1 MGLGGIKLAE
11 YADPRAVSRGV
22 GLAASSKAVAARTVR
37 RDDDVTIIAAQVAS
51 ASGIA
56 DYFDTS
62 VMFGDFES
70 RIVDYECTCPA
81 IARFDGLCKHCV
93 ALVTT
98 YFTQPHS
105 FRDTGANRT
114 ATRSRRATSEALAR
128 CLAQGAPAPAGAGSR
143 GTGALA
149 LGVAPGSVH
158 LAVRLIFDGR
168 FWSMSLDA
176 EGLQGTYVVR
186 DVEAFAH
193 RVRRGEHFSYGKKL
207 AFAHRLEAF
216 DEPSRAVAR
225 KVAEL
230 FPDERLFGGSMFR
243 TAGSKRVVRL
253 RESELADMLA
263 AMGEGAAFTLERRGG
278 IEEEAQA
285 RWGRP
290 SDRARAQEKA
300 APEAGNG
307 VATSGSASATSA
319 PTQWIIAEDVPA
331 LALRF
336 VSAEDGYSLALS
348 EPVLVVRGL
357 EEAFVLFDGT
367 AARVTGADARA
378 FAFLREAGLTEE
390 GADAGVSA
398 GAGAGG
404 SVFVAE
410 RDAEAF
416 CNRALPVLGETIDVE
431 LPEVWEALRP
441 VAGTLAFYFDVTGK
455 KEAALIRLVVK
466 AFYGEREVVLE
477 SPADSVEEPELRPAS
492 SQAFRDQALEDA
504 AVAMAAQFFD
514 GSMTLPLRQT
524 ELAGELLYGG
534 LAQFRAIGDVFTT
547 PAFDRLIVERPPRV
561 SLGLSLRANL
571 IQMDVRESDLSADE
585 LRAML
590 SAYRRRKRFHRL
602 SDGRIAALADGDVA
616 ALDDMMRDLGVS
628 ADELLAGGAELPTYQ
643 AFYLDREYGDAVRD
657 RAFEDYLRCL
667 DGPGEPVAVPASLT
681 GTLRPYQMEGFQWL
695 ARLASLGFGGILADE
710 MGLGKTL
717 QMIALVKSLRDT
729 DKLDGPVLVACPA
742 SLVFNWADEFA
753 RFAPDVPV
761 CALEGSRPHREA
773 LLARASGVVAEKGR
787 VCGSGRALGRG
798 DAADGDASEAAA
810 SAVIVASYDR
820 VRIDAASLAR
830 IEWSLVVLD
839 EAQYIKNHATK
850 TTRAVKRLRSRLRFA
865 LTGTPVENRL
875 SELWSIFDFLMP
887 GFLGSYERFRERYEL
902 GIIGED
908 EEAAAR
914 LRALIEPFVLR
925 RRKADVLTDLP
936 AKFESIRY
944 VPLGRE
950 QRRLYDGAEQ
960 RLREDLNAQKRQNAS
975 RANRRGRIPDA
986 EKSAV
991 EVLAELTRLR
1001 QIALDPS
1008 LVFEN
1013 YKGGAEKLGAIM
1025 ELVDEAMEAGRKVL
1039 VFSQFTSYLDVLSA
1053 EFDRRGIGH
1062 FAITGATPKRERVR
1076 LVNEFNG
1083 DETPVF
1089 LVSLKAGGTGLNLT
1103 GASVVV
1109 HADPWWN
1116 AAATDQATDRAHRIG
1131 QSREVDVYKVV
1142 AKGTIEERIVALQEA
1157 KRDLADSVIA
1167 ATNGEALAG
1176 LTRERLAELLGEAD

>member
-1 MGLGGIKLAE
+1 MGLGGIKLAD

-22 GLAASSKAVAARTVR
+22 GLAASAKAVADRTVR
-37 RDDDVTIIAAQVAS
+37 RDDDTTIISAQVAS

-56 DYFDTS
+56 DYFETS

-98 YFTQPHS
+98 YFTQPRS
-105 FRDTGANRT
+105 FRDVGANR
-114 ATRSRRATSEALAR
+114 AASRSQRTTSEALAR
-128 CLAQGAPAPAGAGSR
+128 CLAQGATAPAGAASR
-143 GTGALA
+143 GAGLPV

-158 LAVRLIFDGR
+158 LTPHLAFDGR
-168 FWSMSLDA
+168 LWSLRLDA
-176 EGLQGTYVVR
+176 EGPQGTYVVR
-186 DVEAFAH
+186 DLEALAH
-193 RVRRGEHFSYGKKL
+193 RVQRGEYFSYGKKL

-216 DEPSRAVAR
+216 DGPSRAVAR
-225 KVAEL
+225 TLAEV
-230 FPDERLFGGSMFR
+230 FPDERLFGGSTFR
-243 TAGSKRVVRL
+243 AAAGKREVRL
-253 RESELADMLA
+253 REAELADMLD
-263 AMGEGAAFTLERRGG
+263 AMGERASFILERSDGGAA
-278 IEEEAQA
+278 
-285 RWGRP
+285 
-290 SDRARAQEKA
+290 
-300 APEAGNG
+300 AP
-307 VATSGSASATSA
+307 A
-319 PTQWIIAEDVPA
+319 PTPWTIAEDIPA
-331 LALRF
+331 ASLEFLPSEGGYDLR
-336 VSAEDGYSLALS
+336 LS
-348 EPVLVVRGL
+348 KEVLVVRGL
-357 EEAFVLFDGT
+357 GVAFVLADGI
-367 AARVTGADARA
+367 AARTTAADARA
-378 FAFLREAGLTEE
+378 FSFLQDAGL
-390 GADAGVSA
+390 AAGQRA
-398 GAGAGG
+398 
-404 SVFVAE
+404 FIAE
-410 RDAEAF
+410 HDAEAF
-416 CNRALPVLGETIDVE
+416 CRRALPVLEETLSVE

-455 KEAALIRLVVK
+455 KEAALIRLTVK

-477 SPADSVEEPELRPAS
+477 SPADSAEEPELRPAS
-492 SQAFRDQALEDA
+492 SQAFRDQDLEDA
-504 AVAMAAQFFD
+504 GVAVAAQFFD
-514 GSMTLPLRQT
+514 GSCTLPLRQT

-534 LAQFRAIGDVFTT
+534 LAQFRAVGEVFTT
-547 PAFDRLIVERPPRV
+547 PAFDRLIMERPPRV
-561 SLGLSLRANL
+561 SLGLSLRADL

-590 SAYRRRKRFHRL
+590 SAYRRRRRFHRL
-602 SDGRIAALADGDVA
+602 SDGRIAALGEGDVA
-616 ALDDMMRDLGVS
+616 ALGDMMRDLGVS
-628 ADELLAGGAELPTYQ
+628 ADALLDGGAELPTYQ

-667 DGPGEPVAVPASLT
+667 DGSPAPAEVPASLA
-681 GTLRPYQMEGFQWL
+681 GTLRPYQVEGFRWL

-717 QMIALVKSLRDT
+717 QMIALVKSLRDAER
-729 DKLDGPVLVACPA
+729 LAGPVLVVCPA

-753 RFAPDVPV
+753 RFAPDVSV
-761 CALEGSRPHREA
+761 IALEGSRAHREA
-773 LLARASGVVAEKGR
+773 LLARASGEPCVV
-787 VCGSGRALGRG
+787 
-798 DAADGDASEAAA
+798 
-810 SAVIVASYDR
+810 VASYDR
-820 VRIDAASLAR
+820 VRIDGAQLAR
-830 IEWSLVVLD
+830 IDWGMVVLD

-850 TTRAVKRLRSRLRFA
+850 TTRAVKRLHSRLRFA

-902 GIIGED
+902 GIVGED

-914 LRALIEPFVLR
+914 LRALIEPFLLR
-925 RRKADVLTDLP
+925 RRKTEVLTDLP
-936 AKFESIRY
+936 AKLESIRY
-944 VPLGRE
+944 VPLSRE

-975 RANRRGRIPDA
+975 RANRRGHIPDA

-1001 QIALDPS
+1001 QIALDPA

-1025 ELVDEAMEAGRKVL
+1025 ELVDEAADAGRKVL

-1053 EFDRRGIGH
+1053 ELDRRGIAH
-1062 FAITGATPKRERVR
+1062 FTITGATPKRERVR
-1076 LVNEFNG
+1076 LVNQFND

-1142 AKGTIEERIVALQEA
+1142 AKDTIEERIVALQQA

>member
-22 GLAASSKAVAARTVR
+22 GIAAHAASIADRRVRR
-37 RDDDVTIIAAQVAS
+37 RDDASVITGRVAS
-51 ASGIA
+51 ASGVA
-56 DYFDTS
+56 DYFNVD
-62 VMFGDFES
+62 VVFADFES
-70 RIVDYECTCPA
+70 RIVDYDCDCPA
-81 IARFDGLCKHCV
+81 AARFEGMCKHCV
-93 ALVTT
+93 ALTVA
-98 YFTQPHS
+98 YFAQPKS
-105 FRDTGANRT
+105 FEEIGDGRAAVSPGRT
-114 ATRSRRATSEALAR
+114 TSEALAQ
-128 CLAQGAPAPAGAGSR
+128 CLAARSDATPVR
-143 GTGALA
+143 VGALA
-149 LGVAPGSVH
+149 ADAAAGTVH
-158 LAVRLIFDGR
+158 LAVHLAYDRR
-168 FWSMSLDA
+168 FWSMDLTV
-176 EGLQGTYVVR
+176 EGPRGTYVVR
-186 DVEAFAH
+186 DLEAFAH
-193 RVRRGEHFSYGKKL
+193 RVQRGEHFSYGKKL

-216 DEPSRAVAR
+216 DGPSRAVAR

-243 TAGSKRVVRL
+243 AAGSKRAVRL
-253 RESELADMLA
+253 REAELADLLT
-263 AMGEGAAFTLERRGG
+263 AMGEGAEFTFGGWDAPPAAASRG
-278 IEEEAQA
+278 A
-285 RWGRP
+285 
-290 SDRARAQEKA
+290 A
-300 APEAGNG
+300 APGAREGDEKQGNG
-307 VATSGSASATSA
+307 DDLWVVAG
-319 PTQWIIAEDVPA
+319 DVPA
-331 LALRF
+331 LTLRF
-336 VSAEDGYSLALS
+336 VPADGGFELALS
-348 EPVLVVRGL
+348 ERVLVVRGL
-357 EEAFVLFDGT
+357 QKAFVLSDGL
-367 AARVTGADARA
+367 AARATGVDARA
-378 FAFLREAGLTEE
+378 FAWLREAGLTVDGAAGE
-390 GADAGVSA
+390 GA
-398 GAGAGG
+398 
-404 SVFVAE
+404 VFVAE

-416 CNRALPVLGETIDVE
+416 CRCALPVLEETLSVE
-431 LPEVWEALRP
+431 LPEAWEALRP

-455 KEAALIRLVVK
+455 KEAALIRLTVK

-477 SPADSVEEPELRPAS
+477 SPADSAEEPELRPAS
-492 SQAFRDQALEDA
+492 SQAFRDQDLEDA
-504 AVAMAAQFFD
+504 GVAAAAQFFD
-514 GSMTLPLRQT
+514 GSCTLPLRQT

-534 LAQFRAIGDVFTT
+534 LSQFRAVGEVFTT
-547 PAFDRLIVERPPRV
+547 PAFDRLIMERPPRV

-602 SDGRIAALADGDVA
+602 SDGRIAALGEGDVA
-616 ALDDMMRDLGVS
+616 ALGDMMRDLGVS
-628 ADELLAGGAELPTYQ
+628 ADALLDGGAELPTYQ

-667 DGPGEPVAVPASLT
+667 DGSPAAAEVPASLA
-681 GTLRPYQMEGFQWL
+681 GTLRPYQAEGFRWL
-695 ARLASLGFGGILADE
+695 SRLASLGFGGILADE

-717 QMIALVKSLRDT
+717 QMIALVKSLRDSGQ
-729 DKLDGPVLVACPA
+729 LGGSVLVVCPA

-753 RFAPDVPV
+753 RFAPDVPMV
-761 CALEGSRPHREA
+761 PLEGSRVQREM
-773 LLARASGVVAEKGR
+773 LVERAEGESR
-787 VCGSGRALGRG
+787 
-798 DAADGDASEAAA
+798 
-810 SAVIVASYDR
+810 VIVASYDR
-820 VRIDAASLAR
+820 VRIDGPQLAR
-830 IEWSLVVLD
+830 AEWGMVVLD

-850 TTRAVKRLRSRLRFA
+850 TTRAVKRLAAPLRFA

-908 EEAAAR
+908 GEAAAR

-925 RRKADVLTDLP
+925 RRKAEVLIDLP
-936 AKFESIRY
+936 AKFENIRY
-944 VPLGRE
+944 VPLSRE

-975 RANRRGRIPDA
+975 RANRRGHIPDA

-1001 QIALDPS
+1001 QIALDPA

-1039 VFSQFTSYLDVLSA
+1039 VFSQFTSYLDVLAA
-1053 EFDRRGIGH
+1053 ELDRRGIGH

-1076 LVNEFNG
+1076 LVNRFNG
-1083 DETPVF
+1083 DGTPVF

-1131 QSREVDVYKVV
+1131 QNREVDVCKVV
-1142 AKGTIEERIVALQEA
+1142 AKGTVEERIVALQEA

-1176 LTRERLAELLGEAD
+1176 LTRERLAELLGDGD

>member
-22 GLAASSKAVAARTVR
+22 GIAANAASIVDRRVR
-37 RDDDVTIIAAQVAS
+37 RSDDVSVVTGRVAS

-56 DYFDTS
+56 DYFNVD
-62 VMFGDFES
+62 VVFADFES
-70 RIVDYECTCPA
+70 RIIDYDCDCPA
-81 IARFDGLCKHCV
+81 AARFDGMCKHCV
-93 ALVTT
+93 ALTVA
-98 YFTQPHS
+98 YFAQPKS
-105 FRDTGANRT
+105 FEEIGDVRAAVSPGRT
-114 ATRSRRATSEALAR
+114 TSEALAQ
-128 CLAQGAPAPAGAGSR
+128 CLAARSDATPVR
-143 GTGALA
+143 VGALA
-149 LGVAPGSVH
+149 VDAAAGTVH
-158 LAVRLIFDGR
+158 LAVHLAYDGR
-168 FWSMSLDA
+168 FWSMDLTV
-176 EGLQGTYVVR
+176 EGPRGTYVVR
-186 DVEAFAH
+186 DLEAFAH
-193 RVRRGEHFSYGKKL
+193 RVQRGEHFSYGKKL

-216 DEPSRAVAR
+216 DGPSRAVAR

-243 TAGSKRVVRL
+243 TAGSKRAVRL
-253 RESELADMLA
+253 REAELSGMLG
-263 AMGEGAAFTLERRGG
+263 AMGEGASFMLERRDRD
-278 IEEEAQA
+278 AAAPAPA
-285 RWGRP
+285 RW
-290 SDRARAQEKA
+290 
-300 APEAGNG
+300 
-307 VATSGSASATSA
+307 V
-319 PTQWIIAEDVPA
+319 IAEDTPA
-331 LALRF
+331 LSLGFAPAEGGYDLR
-336 VSAEDGYSLALS
+336 LS

-357 EEAFVLFDGT
+357 EEAFVLSDGA
-367 AARVTGADARA
+367 AARATGADARA

-390 GADAGVSA
+390 GANAGVSA

-404 SVFVAE
+404 GVFVAE

-416 CNRALPVLGETIDVE
+416 CRRALPVLEETIDVE
-431 LPEVWEALRP
+431 LPETWEALRP

-477 SPADSVEEPELRPAS
+477 SPADSAEEPELRPAS
-492 SQAFRDQALEDA
+492 SQAFRDQDLEDA
-504 AVAMAAQFFD
+504 GVAVAAQFFD

-524 ELAGELLYGG
+524 ELAGDLLYGG
-534 LAQFRAIGDVFTT
+534 LVQFRALGEVFTT

-590 SAYRRRKRFHRL
+590 SAYRRRKRFHRM
-602 SDGRIAALADGDVA
+602 SDGRIAALGEGDVA
-616 ALDDMMRDLGVS
+616 ALGDMMRDLGVS
-628 ADELLAGGAELPTYQ
+628 ADELLDGGAELPTYQ

-667 DGPGEPVAVPASLT
+667 DGPGEPVAAPASLA
-681 GTLRPYQMEGFQWL
+681 GTLRPYQVEGFRWL

-717 QMIALVKSLRDT
+717 QMIALVKSLRDSGQ
-729 DKLDGPVLVACPA
+729 LGGPVLVACPA

-761 CALEGSRPHREA
+761 CALEGSRAHREV
-773 LLARASGVVAEKGR
+773 LLFRATQGIDEGR
-787 VCGSGRALGRG
+787 VLGCGD
-798 DAADGDASEAAA
+798 DAGEDARTAGERIAGASSADVPC
-810 SAVIVASYDR
+810 VIVASYDR
-820 VRIDAASLAR
+820 VRIDGAQLAR
-830 IEWSLVVLD
+830 VEWGLVVLD

-850 TTRAVKRLRSRLRFA
+850 TTRAVKRLRAPLRFA

-936 AKFESIRY
+936 AKLESIRY
-944 VPLGRE
+944 VPLGCE

-975 RANRRGRIPDA
+975 RANRRGHIPDA

-1001 QIALDPS
+1001 QIALDPA

-1039 VFSQFTSYLDVLSA
+1039 IFSQFTSYLDVLSA
-1053 EFDRRGIGH
+1053 ELDRRGIGH

-1076 LVNEFNG
+1076 LVNEFNAN
-1083 DETPVF
+1083 ETPVF

-1131 QSREVDVYKVV
+1131 QNREVDVYKVV

-1167 ATNGEALAG
+1167 ATAGEALAG

>member
-22 GLAASSKAVAARTVR
+22 GIAANAASIVDRRVR
-37 RDDDVTIIAAQVAS
+37 RSDDVSVVTGRVAS

-56 DYFDTS
+56 DYFNVD
-62 VMFGDFES
+62 VVFADFES
-70 RIVDYECTCPA
+70 RIIDYDCDCPA
-81 IARFDGLCKHCV
+81 AARFDGMCKHCV
-93 ALVTT
+93 ALTVA
-98 YFTQPHS
+98 YFAQPKS
-105 FRDTGANRT
+105 FEEIGDGRAAVSPGRT
-114 ATRSRRATSEALAR
+114 TSEALAQ
-128 CLAQGAPAPAGAGSR
+128 CLAARSDATPVR
-143 GTGALA
+143 VGALA
-149 LGVAPGSVH
+149 VDAAAGTVH
-158 LAVRLIFDGR
+158 LAVHLAYDGR
-168 FWSMSLDA
+168 FWSMDLTV
-176 EGLQGTYVVR
+176 EGPRGTYVVR
-186 DVEAFAH
+186 DMEAFAH
-193 RVRRGEHFSYGKKL
+193 RVQRGEFFSYGKKL

-216 DEPSRAVAR
+216 DGPSRAVAR
-225 KVAEL
+225 TLVEV

-243 TAGSKRVVRL
+243 TAGSKRAVRL
-253 RESELADMLA
+253 REAELSGMLG
-263 AMGEGAAFTLERRGG
+263 AMGEGASFMLERRDRD
-278 IEEEAQA
+278 AAAPAPA
-285 RWGRP
+285 RW
-290 SDRARAQEKA
+290 
-300 APEAGNG
+300 
-307 VATSGSASATSA
+307 V
-319 PTQWIIAEDVPA
+319 IAEDTPA
-331 LALRF
+331 LSLGFAPAEGGYDLR
-336 VSAEDGYSLALS
+336 LS

-357 EEAFVLFDGT
+357 EEAFVLSDGA
-367 AARVTGADARA
+367 AARATGADARA

-390 GADAGVSA
+390 GANAGVNA

-404 SVFVAE
+404 GVFVAE

-416 CNRALPVLGETIDVE
+416 CRRALPVLEETIDVE
-431 LPEVWEALRP
+431 LPETWEALRP

-455 KEAALIRLVVK
+455 KEAALIRLTVK

-477 SPADSVEEPELRPAS
+477 SPADSAEEPELRPAS
-492 SQAFRDQALEDA
+492 SQAFRDQDLEDA
-504 AVAMAAQFFD
+504 GVAVAAQFFD

-524 ELAGELLYGG
+524 ELAGDLLYGG
-534 LAQFRAIGDVFTT
+534 LVQFRAIGEVFTT

-590 SAYRRRKRFHRL
+590 SAYRRRKRFHRM
-602 SDGRIAALADGDVA
+602 SDGRIAALGEGDVA
-616 ALDDMMRDLGVS
+616 ALGDMMRDLGVS
-628 ADELLAGGAELPTYQ
+628 ADELLDGGAELPTYQ

-667 DGPGEPVAVPASLT
+667 DEPGELVAAPASLVD
-681 GTLRPYQMEGFQWL
+681 TLRPYQVEGFRWL

-717 QMIALVKSLRDT
+717 QMIALVKSLRDSGQ
-729 DKLDGPVLVACPA
+729 LGGPVLVACPA

-761 CALEGSRPHREA
+761 CALEGSRAHREA
-773 LLARASGVVAEKGR
+773 LLFRATQGIDEGR
-787 VCGSGRALGRG
+787 VLGCGD
-798 DAADGDASEAAA
+798 DAGEDARTAGERIAGASSADVPC
-810 SAVIVASYDR
+810 VIVASYDR
-820 VRIDAASLAR
+820 VRIDGAQLAR
-830 IEWSLVVLD
+830 VEWGLVVLD

-975 RANRRGRIPDA
+975 RANRRGHIPDA

-1001 QIALDPS
+1001 QIALDPA

-1039 VFSQFTSYLDVLSA
+1039 IFSQFTSYLDVLSA
-1053 EFDRRGIGH
+1053 ELDRRGIGH

-1131 QSREVDVYKVV
+1131 QNREVDVYKVV
-1142 AKGTIEERIVALQEA
+1142 AKGTIEERIVALQQA

-1167 ATNGEALAG
+1167 ATAGEALAG

>member
-22 GLAASSKAVAARTVR
+22 GIAANAASIVDRRVR
-37 RDDDVTIIAAQVAS
+37 RSDDVSVVTGRVAS

-56 DYFDTS
+56 DYFNVD
-62 VMFGDFES
+62 VVFADFES
-70 RIVDYECTCPA
+70 RIIDYDCDCPA
-81 IARFDGLCKHCV
+81 AARFDGMCKHCV
-93 ALVTT
+93 ALTVA
-98 YFTQPHS
+98 YFAQPKS
-105 FRDTGANRT
+105 FEEACDGRVAVSSARK
-114 ATRSRRATSEALAR
+114 TSEALAQ
-128 CLAQGAPAPAGAGSR
+128 CLAARPGATGVNAGSAIA
-143 GTGALA
+143 GTASGA
-149 LGVAPGSVH
+149 VH
-158 LAVRLIFDGR
+158 LAVHLAYDGR

-176 EGLQGTYVVR
+176 EGPQGAYVVR
-186 DVEAFAH
+186 DMEAFAH
-193 RVRRGEHFSYGKKL
+193 RVQRGEFFSYGKKL

-216 DEPSRAVAR
+216 DGPSRAVAR
-225 KVAEL
+225 TLVEV
-230 FPDERLFGGSMFR
+230 FPDERLFGGSTFR
-243 TAGSKRVVRL
+243 AVSGKREVRL
-253 RESELADMLA
+253 REAELAGMLG
-263 AMGEGAAFTLERRGG
+263 AMGEGAEFTFGGWEAPLAVANRGTVG
-278 IEEEAQA
+278 PGA
-285 RWGRP
+285 REG
-290 SDRARAQEKA
+290 DEKQ
-300 APEAGNG
+300 GNG
-307 VATSGSASATSA
+307 DGLWVVTR
-319 PTQWIIAEDVPA
+319 DVPA
-331 LALRF
+331 LTLRF
-336 VSAEDGYSLALS
+336 VPAEGGFELALS
-348 EPVLVVRGL
+348 ERVLVVRGL
-357 EEAFVLFDGT
+357 EEAFVLSDGV
-367 AARVTGADARA
+367 AARATGADARA
-378 FAFLREAGLTEE
+378 FAWLREAGLT
-390 GADAGVSA
+390 ADGSA
-398 GAGAGG
+398 GEAP
-404 SVFVAE
+404 VFIAE

-416 CNRALPVLGETIDVE
+416 CRRALPVLEETLSVE
-431 LPEVWEALRP
+431 LPEAWEALRP

-455 KEAALIRLVVK
+455 KEAALIRLTVK

-477 SPADSVEEPELRPAS
+477 SPADSAEEPELRPAS
-492 SQAFRDQALEDA
+492 SQAFRDQDLEDA
-504 AVAMAAQFFD
+504 GVAAAAQFFD
-514 GSMTLPLRQT
+514 GSCTLPLRQT

-534 LAQFRAIGDVFTT
+534 LSQFRAVGEVFTT
-547 PAFDRLIVERPPRV
+547 PAFDRLIMERPPRV

-602 SDGRIAALADGDVA
+602 SDGRIAALGEGDVA
-616 ALDDMMRDLGVS
+616 ALGDMMRDLGVS
-628 ADELLAGGAELPTYQ
+628 ADALLDGGAELPTYQ

-667 DGPGEPVAVPASLT
+667 DGSPAAAEVPASLA
-681 GTLRPYQMEGFQWL
+681 GTLRPYQAEGFRWL
-695 ARLASLGFGGILADE
+695 SRLASLGFGGILADE

-717 QMIALVKSLRDT
+717 QMIALVKSLRDSGQ
-729 DKLDGPVLVACPA
+729 LGGSVLVVCPA

-761 CALEGSRPHREA
+761 VPLEGSRVQREM
-773 LLARASGVVAEKGR
+773 LVERAEGESR
-787 VCGSGRALGRG
+787 
-798 DAADGDASEAAA
+798 
-810 SAVIVASYDR
+810 VIVASYDR
-820 VRIDAASLAR
+820 VRIDGPQLAR
-830 IEWSLVVLD
+830 AEWGMVVLD

-850 TTRAVKRLRSRLRFA
+850 TTRAVKRLAAPLRFA

-908 EEAAAR
+908 GEAAAR

-925 RRKADVLTDLP
+925 RRKAEVLIDLP
-936 AKFESIRY
+936 AKFENIRY
-944 VPLGRE
+944 VPLSRE

-975 RANRRGRIPDA
+975 RANRRGHIPDA

-1001 QIALDPS
+1001 QIALDPA

-1013 YKGGAEKLGAIM
+1013 YKGGAEKLGVIM

-1039 VFSQFTSYLDVLSA
+1039 IFSQFTSYLDVLSA
-1053 EFDRRGIGH
+1053 ELDRRGIGH

-1142 AKGTIEERIVALQEA
+1142 AKGTIEERIVALQQA

-1167 ATNGEALAG
+1167 ATGGEALAG

>member
-1 MGLGGIKLAE
+1 MGLGGIKLAD

-22 GLAASSKAVAARTVR
+22 GLAASAKAVADRTVR
-37 RDDDVTIIAAQVAS
+37 RDDDTTIISAQVAS

-56 DYFDTS
+56 DYFETS

-98 YFTQPHS
+98 YFTQPRS
-105 FRDTGANRT
+105 FRDVGANR
-114 ATRSRRATSEALAR
+114 AASRSQRTTSEALAR
-128 CLAQGAPAPAGAGSR
+128 CLAQGATAPAGAASR
-143 GTGALA
+143 GAGLPVS
-149 LGVAPGSVH
+149 GVAPGSVH
-158 LAVRLIFDGR
+158 LTPHLAFDGR
-168 FWSMSLDA
+168 LWSLRLDA
-176 EGLQGTYVVR
+176 EGPQGTYVVR
-186 DVEAFAH
+186 DLEALAH
-193 RVRRGEHFSYGKKL
+193 RVQRGEYFSYGKKL

-216 DEPSRAVAR
+216 DGPSRAVAR
-225 KVAEL
+225 TLVEV
-230 FPDERLFGGSMFR
+230 FPDERLFGSSTFR
-243 TAGSKRVVRL
+243 AVVGKREVRL
-253 RESELADMLA
+253 REAELAGMLG
-263 AMGEGAAFTLERRGG
+263 AMGEGTSFVLERREGEAIASPAVGRGG
-278 IEEEAQA
+278 ERARVDAKAQA
-285 RWGRP
+285 EAKAPAERGDLANRASGGGESARW
-290 SDRARAQEKA
+290 
-300 APEAGNG
+300 
-307 VATSGSASATSA
+307 VV
-319 PTQWIIAEDVPA
+319 AEDAPA
-331 LALRF
+331 LSLEFLPAEGGYDLR
-336 VSAEDGYSLALS
+336 LS
-348 EPVLVVRGL
+348 EDVLVVRGL
-357 EEAFVLFDGT
+357 EVAFVLADGV
-367 AARVTGADARA
+367 AARTTGADARA
-378 FAFLREAGLTEE
+378 FSFLRDAEL
-390 GADAGVSA
+390 DAGRA
-398 GAGAGG
+398 A
-404 SVFVAE
+404 FVAE

-416 CNRALPVLGETIDVE
+416 CRRALPVLEETLSVE

-477 SPADSVEEPELRPAS
+477 SPADSAEEPELRPAS
-492 SQAFRDQALEDA
+492 SQAFRDQDLEDA
-504 AVAMAAQFFD
+504 GVAVAAQFFD
-514 GSMTLPLRQT
+514 GSMTLSLRQT

-534 LAQFRAIGDVFTT
+534 LAQFRALGEVFTT

-602 SDGRIAALADGDVA
+602 SDGRIAALGDGDVA
-616 ALDDMMRDLGVS
+616 ALGDMMRDLGVS
-628 ADELLAGGAELPTYQ
+628 ADALLAGGAELPTYQ
-643 AFYLDREYGDAVRD
+643 AFYLDREYGDTVRD

-695 ARLASLGFGGILADE
+695 TRLASLGFGGILADE

-717 QMIALVKSLRDT
+717 QMIALVKSLRDA
-729 DKLDGPVLVACPA
+729 DKLDGPALVACPA

-761 CALEGSRPHREA
+761 CALEGSRAHREA
-773 LLARASGVVAEKGR
+773 LLARASGVVAEKGC
-787 VCGSGRALGRG
+787 VYGNGRALGRG
-798 DAADGDASEAAA
+798 DAADGDASGAAA
-810 SAVIVASYDR
+810 PAVIVASYDR

-830 IEWSLVVLD
+830 VEWGLVVLD

-850 TTRAVKRLRSRLRFA
+850 TTRAVKRLHSRLRFA

-914 LRALIEPFVLR
+914 LRALIEPFLLR
-925 RRKADVLTDLP
+925 RRKTEVLTDLP
-936 AKFESIRY
+936 AKLESIRY
-944 VPLGRE
+944 VPLSRE
-950 QRRLYDGAEQ
+950 QRRLYDAAEQ

-975 RANRRGRIPDA
+975 RANRRGHIPDA

-1025 ELVDEAMEAGRKVL
+1025 ELVHEAMEAGRKVL

-1053 EFDRRGIGH
+1053 ELDRRGIAH
-1062 FAITGATPKRERVR
+1062 FTITGATPKRERVR
-1076 LVNEFNG
+1076 LVNQFND

-1176 LTRERLAELLGEAD
+1176 LTRERLAELLGDES

>member
-22 GLAASSKAVAARTVR
+22 GIAANAASIVDRRVR
-37 RDDDVTIIAAQVAS
+37 RSDDVSVVTGRVAS

-56 DYFDTS
+56 DYFNVD
-62 VMFGDFES
+62 VVFADFES
-70 RIVDYECTCPA
+70 RIIDYDCDCPA
-81 IARFDGLCKHCV
+81 AARFDGMCKHCV
-93 ALVTT
+93 ALTVA
-98 YFTQPHS
+98 YFAQPKS
-105 FRDTGANRT
+105 FEEACDGRVAVSSARK
-114 ATRSRRATSEALAR
+114 TSEALAQ
-128 CLAQGAPAPAGAGSR
+128 CLAARPGATGVNAGSAIA
-143 GTGALA
+143 GTASGA
-149 LGVAPGSVH
+149 VH
-158 LAVRLIFDGR
+158 LAVHLAYDGR

-176 EGLQGTYVVR
+176 EGPQGAYVVR
-186 DVEAFAH
+186 DMEAFAH
-193 RVRRGEHFSYGKKL
+193 RVQRGEFFSYGKKL

-216 DEPSRAVAR
+216 DGPSRAVAR

-243 TAGSKRVVRL
+243 TAGSKRAVRL
-253 RESELADMLA
+253 REAELAGMLG
-263 AMGEGAAFTLERRGG
+263 AMGEGASFMLERRDRD
-278 IEEEAQA
+278 AAAPAPA
-285 RWGRP
+285 RW
-290 SDRARAQEKA
+290 
-300 APEAGNG
+300 
-307 VATSGSASATSA
+307 V
-319 PTQWIIAEDVPA
+319 IAEDTPA
-331 LALRF
+331 LSLGFAPAEGGYDLR
-336 VSAEDGYSLALS
+336 LS

-357 EEAFVLFDGT
+357 EEAFVLSDGA
-367 AARVTGADARA
+367 AARATGADARA

-390 GADAGVSA
+390 GANAGVSA

-404 SVFVAE
+404 GVFVAE

-416 CNRALPVLGETIDVE
+416 CRRALPVLEETIDVE
-431 LPEVWEALRP
+431 LPETWEALRP

-455 KEAALIRLVVK
+455 KEAALIRLTVK

-477 SPADSVEEPELRPAS
+477 SPADSAEEPELRPAS
-492 SQAFRDQALEDA
+492 SQAFRDQDLEDA
-504 AVAMAAQFFD
+504 GVAVAAQFFD

-524 ELAGELLYGG
+524 ELAGDLLYGG
-534 LAQFRAIGDVFTT
+534 LVQFRALGEVFTT

-590 SAYRRRKRFHRL
+590 SAYRRRKRFHRMG
-602 SDGRIAALADGDVA
+602 DGRIAALGEGDVA
-616 ALDDMMRDLGVS
+616 ALGDMMRDLGVS
-628 ADELLAGGAELPTYQ
+628 ADELLDGGAELPTYQ

-667 DGPGEPVAVPASLT
+667 DGPGEPVAAPASLA
-681 GTLRPYQMEGFQWL
+681 GTLRPYQVEGFRWL

-717 QMIALVKSLRDT
+717 QMIALVKSLRDSGQ
-729 DKLDGPVLVACPA
+729 LGGPVLVACPA

-761 CALEGSRPHREA
+761 CALEGFRAHREA
-773 LLARASGVVAEKGR
+773 LLFRATQGIDEGR
-787 VCGSGRALGRG
+787 VFGCGD
-798 DAADGDASEAAA
+798 DAGEDARTTGERIAGASSADVPC
-810 SAVIVASYDR
+810 VIVASYDR
-820 VRIDAASLAR
+820 VRIDGAQLAR
-830 IEWSLVVLD
+830 VEWGLVVLD

-936 AKFESIRY
+936 AKLESIRY

-975 RANRRGRIPDA
+975 RANRRGHIPDA

-1001 QIALDPS
+1001 QIALDPA

-1039 VFSQFTSYLDVLSA
+1039 IFSQFTSYLDVLSA
-1053 EFDRRGIGH
+1053 ELNRRGIGH

-1076 LVNEFNG
+1076 LVRQFNN

-1131 QSREVDVYKVV
+1131 QNREVDVYKVV
-1142 AKGTIEERIVALQEA
+1142 AKGTIEERIVALQQA
-1157 KRDLADSVIA
+1157 KRDLADSVIV
-1167 ATNGEALAG
+1167 ATAGEALAG

>member
-22 GLAASSKAVAARTVR
+22 GIAAHAASIADRRVRR
-37 RDDDVTIIAAQVAS
+37 RDDASVITGRVAS
-51 ASGIA
+51 ASGVA
-56 DYFDTS
+56 DYFNVD
-62 VMFGDFES
+62 VVFADFES
-70 RIVDYECTCPA
+70 RIVDYDCDCPA
-81 IARFDGLCKHCV
+81 AARFEGMCKHCV
-93 ALVTT
+93 ALTVA
-98 YFTQPHS
+98 YFAQPKS
-105 FRDTGANRT
+105 FEEIGDGRAAVSPGRT
-114 ATRSRRATSEALAR
+114 TSEALAQ
-128 CLAQGAPAPAGAGSR
+128 CLAARSDATPVR
-143 GTGALA
+143 VGALA
-149 LGVAPGSVH
+149 ADAAAGTVH
-158 LAVRLIFDGR
+158 LAVHLAYDRR
-168 FWSMSLDA
+168 FWSMDLTV
-176 EGLQGTYVVR
+176 EGPRGTYVVR
-186 DVEAFAH
+186 DLEAFAH
-193 RVRRGEHFSYGKKL
+193 RVQRGEHFSYGKKL

-216 DEPSRAVAR
+216 DGPSRAVAR

-243 TAGSKRVVRL
+243 AAGSKRAVRL
-253 RESELADMLA
+253 REAELADLLT
-263 AMGEGAAFTLERRGG
+263 AMGEGAEFTFGGWDAPPAAASRG
-278 IEEEAQA
+278 A
-285 RWGRP
+285 
-290 SDRARAQEKA
+290 A
-300 APEAGNG
+300 APGAREGDEKQGNG
-307 VATSGSASATSA
+307 DDLWVVAG
-319 PTQWIIAEDVPA
+319 DVPA
-331 LALRF
+331 LTLRF
-336 VSAEDGYSLALS
+336 VPADGGFELALS
-348 EPVLVVRGL
+348 ERVLVVRGL
-357 EEAFVLFDGT
+357 QEAFVLSDGL
-367 AARVTGADARA
+367 AARATGVDARA
-378 FAFLREAGLTEE
+378 FAWLCEAGLTVDGAAGE
-390 GADAGVSA
+390 GA
-398 GAGAGG
+398 
-404 SVFVAE
+404 VFIAE

-416 CNRALPVLGETIDVE
+416 CRCALPVLEETLSVE
-431 LPEVWEALRP
+431 LPEAWEALRP

-455 KEAALIRLVVK
+455 KEAALIRLTVK

-477 SPADSVEEPELRPAS
+477 SPADSAEEPELRPAS
-492 SQAFRDQALEDA
+492 SQAFRDQDLEDA
-504 AVAMAAQFFD
+504 GVAAAAQFFD
-514 GSMTLPLRQT
+514 GSCTLPLRQT

-534 LAQFRAIGDVFTT
+534 LSQFRAVGEVFAT
-547 PAFDRLIVERPPRV
+547 PAFDRLIMERPPRV

-602 SDGRIAALADGDVA
+602 SDGRIAALGEGDVA
-616 ALDDMMRDLGVS
+616 ALGDMMRDLGVS
-628 ADELLAGGAELPTYQ
+628 ADALLDGGAELPTYQ

-657 RAFEDYLRCL
+657 RAFEDYLCYL
-667 DGPGEPVAVPASLT
+667 DEPGELVAAPASLVD
-681 GTLRPYQMEGFQWL
+681 TLRPYQVEGFRWL

-717 QMIALVKSLRDT
+717 QMIALVKSLRDSGQ
-729 DKLDGPVLVACPA
+729 LGGPVLVACPA

-761 CALEGSRPHREA
+761 VPLEGSRVQREM
-773 LLARASGVVAEKGR
+773 LVERAEGESR
-787 VCGSGRALGRG
+787 
-798 DAADGDASEAAA
+798 
-810 SAVIVASYDR
+810 VIVASYDR
-820 VRIDAASLAR
+820 VRIDGPQLAR
-830 IEWSLVVLD
+830 AEWGMVVLD

-908 EEAAAR
+908 EETAAR

-944 VPLGRE
+944 VPLDRE

-975 RANRRGRIPDA
+975 RANRRGHIPDA

-1001 QIALDPS
+1001 QIALDPA

-1013 YKGGAEKLGAIM
+1013 YKGGAEKQGAIM

-1039 VFSQFTSYLDVLSA
+1039 IFSQFTSYLDVLAA
-1053 EFDRRGIGH
+1053 ELDRRGIGH

-1083 DETPVF
+1083 NETPVF

-1131 QSREVDVYKVV
+1131 QNREVDVYKVV
-1142 AKGTIEERIVALQEA
+1142 AKGTIEERIVALQQA

-1167 ATNGEALAG
+1167 ATGGEALAG
-1176 LTRERLAELLGEAD
+1176 LTRERLAELLGEVD

>member
-1 MGLGGIKLAE
+1 MGLGGIKLAD

-22 GLAASSKAVAARTVR
+22 GLAASAKAVTARTVR
-37 RDDDVTIIAAQVAS
+37 RDDDTTIIAAQVAS

-56 DYFDTS
+56 DYFETS

-98 YFTQPHS
+98 YFTQPRS
-105 FRDTGANRT
+105 FQDTGAARA
-114 ATRSRRATSEALAR
+114 ATQARRATSEALAR
-128 CLAQGAPAPAGAGSR
+128 CLAQPARPAAGAPGRSGAVAS
-143 GTGALA
+143 A
-149 LGVAPGSVH
+149 LGVAPDSVH
-158 LAVRLIFDGR
+158 LAVHLAFDGR
-168 FWSMSLDA
+168 LWSLRLDA
-176 EGLQGTYVVR
+176 EGPQGTYVVR

-193 RVRRGEHFSYGKKL
+193 RVQRGEHFSYGKKL

-216 DEPSRAVAR
+216 DGPSRAVAR
-225 KVAEL
+225 KMVEI
-230 FPDERLFGGSMFR
+230 FPDERLFGGSTFR
-243 TAGSKRVVRL
+243 TVAGKREVRL
-253 RESELADMLA
+253 REAELADLLA
-263 AMGEGAAFTLERRGG
+263 AMGEGAAFTLERREDEASAPDGAQGASGSGG
-278 IEEEAQA
+278 EVAS
-285 RWGRP
+285 GV
-290 SDRARAQEKA
+290 
-300 APEAGNG
+300 APEAPEPARW
-307 VATSGSASATSA
+307 VVS
-319 PTQWIIAEDVPA
+319 EDVPA
-331 LALRF
+331 
-336 VSAEDGYSLALS
+336 VSLDFHPAEGGYEVGLS
-348 EPVLVVRGL
+348 RRVLVVRGL
-357 EEAFVLFDGT
+357 EVAFVLADGA
-367 AARVTGADARA
+367 AARATGADARA
-378 FAFLREAGLTEE
+378 FAFLREAGLT
-390 GADAGVSA
+390 AGERA
-398 GAGAGG
+398 
-404 SVFVAE
+404 FVAE

-416 CNRALPVLGETIDVE
+416 CRRALPVLEEAIDVA
-431 LPEVWEALRP
+431 LPEAWEALRP

-477 SPADSVEEPELRPAS
+477 SPADSTEEPELRPAS
-492 SQAFRDQALEDA
+492 SQAFRDQDLEDA
-504 AVAMAAQFFD
+504 GVAVAAQFFD

-534 LAQFRAIGDVFTT
+534 LAQFRALGEVFTT

-602 SDGRIAALADGDVA
+602 SDGRIAALGDGDVA
-616 ALDDMMRDLGVS
+616 ALGDMMRDLGVS
-628 ADELLAGGAELPTYQ
+628 ADTLLAGGVELPTYQ

-695 ARLASLGFGGILADE
+695 TRLASLGFGGILADE

-729 DKLDGPVLVACPA
+729 DKLDGPALVACPA
-742 SLVFNWADEFA
+742 SLVFNWIDEFA

-761 CALEGSRPHREA
+761 CALEGSRAHREA
-773 LLARASGVVAEKGR
+773 LLFRATQGLDEGR
-787 VCGSGRALGRG
+787 VLGCGD
-798 DAADGDASEAAA
+798 DAGEDARTVGERIAGASSADVPC
-810 SAVIVASYDR
+810 VIVASYDR
-820 VRIDAASLAR
+820 VRIDGAQLAR
-830 IEWSLVVLD
+830 VEWGLVVLD

-925 RRKADVLTDLP
+925 RRKADVLTELP
-936 AKFESIRY
+936 AKLESIRY

-975 RANRRGRIPDA
+975 RANRRGHIPDA

-1001 QIALDPS
+1001 QIALDPA

-1039 VFSQFTSYLDVLSA
+1039 IFSQFTSYLDVLSA
-1053 EFDRRGIGH
+1053 ELDRRGIGH

-1076 LVNEFNG
+1076 LVNAFND

-1131 QSREVDVYKVV
+1131 QNREVDVYKVV

-1167 ATNGEALAG
+1167 ATGGEALAG

>member
-1 MGLGGIKLAE
+1 MGLGGIKLAD

-22 GLAASSKAVAARTVR
+22 GLAASAKAVTARTMR
-37 RDDDVTIIAAQVAS
+37 RDDDTTIIAAQVAS

-56 DYFDTS
+56 DYFETS

-98 YFTQPHS
+98 YFTQPRS
-105 FRDTGANRT
+105 FQDTGT
-114 ATRSRRATSEALAR
+114 ARAATQARRATSEALAR
-128 CLAQGAPAPAGAGSR
+128 CLAQPSRPAAGAPGRSGAAAP
-143 GTGALA
+143 A

-158 LAVRLIFDGR
+158 LAVHLAFDGR
-168 FWSMSLDA
+168 LWSLRLDA
-176 EGLQGTYVVR
+176 EGPQGAYVVR

-193 RVRRGEHFSYGKKL
+193 RVQRGEHFSYGKKL

-216 DEPSRAVAR
+216 DGPSRAVAR
-225 KVAEL
+225 KMVEI
-230 FPDERLFGGSMFR
+230 FPDERLFGGSTFR
-243 TAGSKRVVRL
+243 TVAGKREVRL
-253 RESELADMLA
+253 REAELADLLA
-263 AMGEGAAFTLERRGG
+263 AMGEGAAFTLEHREDEASAPDGAQGASGSGG
-278 IEEEAQA
+278 EVAS
-285 RWGRP
+285 GV
-290 SDRARAQEKA
+290 
-300 APEAGNG
+300 APEAPEPARW
-307 VATSGSASATSA
+307 VVS
-319 PTQWIIAEDVPA
+319 EDVPA
-331 LALRF
+331 
-336 VSAEDGYSLALS
+336 VSLDFRPAEGGYEVGLS
-348 EPVLVVRGL
+348 RHVLVVRGL
-357 EEAFVLFDGT
+357 EAAFVLADGA
-367 AARVTGADARA
+367 AARATGADARA
-378 FAFLREAGLTEE
+378 FAFLREAGLAVGER
-390 GADAGVSA
+390 A
-398 GAGAGG
+398 
-404 SVFVAE
+404 FVAE

-416 CNRALPVLGETIDVE
+416 CRRALPVLEEAIDVA
-431 LPEVWEALRP
+431 LPEAWEALRP
-441 VAGTLAFYFDVTGK
+441 VVGTLAFYFDVTGK
-455 KEAALIRLVVK
+455 KEAALIRLTVK
-466 AFYGEREVVLE
+466 AFYGEREVVLA
-477 SPADSVEEPELRPAS
+477 SPADASEEPEARPAS
-492 SQAFRDQALEDA
+492 AQAFRDQDLEDA
-504 AVAMAAQFFD
+504 GVVLASQFFD
-514 GSMTLPLRQT
+514 GSCTLSLRQT
-524 ELAGELLYGG
+524 EAAGELLYGG
-534 LAQFRAIGDVFTT
+534 LSQFRAIGEVFTT

-561 SLGLSLRANL
+561 QLGLSLRANL
-571 IQMDVRESDLSADE
+571 IQMDVRESDLSREDLA
-585 LRAML
+585 AML
-590 SAYRRRKRFHRL
+590 SAYRRRKRFHRM
-602 SDGRIAALADGDVA
+602 SDGRIAALDAGDVA
-616 ALDDMMRDLGVS
+616 VLGDMMRDLGVS
-628 ADELLAGGAELPTYQ
+628 AKSLLDGGAQLPTYQ
-643 AFYLDREYGDAVRD
+643 AFYLDREYGDTVRD
-657 RAFEDYLRCL
+657 RTFEEYLRCL
-667 DGPGEPVAVPASLT
+667 DGPPAPAPVPASLE
-681 GTLRPYQMEGFQWL
+681 GTLRPYQAEGFRWL

-717 QMIALVKSLRDT
+717 QMIALVKSLRDEGR
-729 DKLDGPVLVACPA
+729 LDGPVLVACPA
-742 SLVFNWADEFA
+742 SLVFNWVDEFA

-761 CALEGSRPHREA
+761 VALEGSRPHREA
-773 LLARASGVVAEKGR
+773 LLARAGGEACVVA
-787 VCGSGRALGRG
+787 
-798 DAADGDASEAAA
+798 
-810 SAVIVASYDR
+810 ASYDR
-820 VRIDAASLAR
+820 VRIDGPQLAGV
-830 IEWSLVVLD
+830 EWGLVVLD

-908 EEAAAR
+908 EKTAAR
-914 LRALIEPFVLR
+914 LRALVEPFLLR
-925 RRKADVLTDLP
+925 RCKADVLTDLP

-944 VPLGRE
+944 VPLDRE

-975 RANRRGRIPDA
+975 RANRRGHIPDA

-1001 QIALDPS
+1001 QIALDPA

-1053 EFDRRGIGH
+1053 ELDRRGIGH

-1076 LVNEFNG
+1076 LVNEFNAN
-1083 DETPVF
+1083 ETPVF

-1131 QSREVDVYKVV
+1131 QNREVDVYKVV

-1167 ATNGEALAG
+1167 ATAGEALAG

>member
-22 GLAASSKAVAARTVR
+22 GIAANAASIVDRRVR
-37 RDDDVTIIAAQVAS
+37 RSDDVSVVTGRVAS

-56 DYFDTS
+56 DYFNVD
-62 VMFGDFES
+62 VVFADFES
-70 RIVDYECTCPA
+70 RIIDYDCDCPA
-81 IARFDGLCKHCV
+81 AARFDGMCKHCV
-93 ALVTT
+93 ALTVA
-98 YFTQPHS
+98 YFAQPKS
-105 FRDTGANRT
+105 FEEIGDVRAAVSPGRT
-114 ATRSRRATSEALAR
+114 TSEALAQ
-128 CLAQGAPAPAGAGSR
+128 CLAARSDATPVR
-143 GTGALA
+143 VGALA
-149 LGVAPGSVH
+149 VDAAAGTVH
-158 LAVRLIFDGR
+158 LAVHLAYDGR
-168 FWSMSLDA
+168 FWSMDLTV
-176 EGLQGTYVVR
+176 EGPRGTYVVR
-186 DVEAFAH
+186 DLEAFAH
-193 RVRRGEHFSYGKKL
+193 RVQRGEHFSYGKKL

-216 DEPSRAVAR
+216 DGPSRAVAR

-243 TAGSKRVVRL
+243 TAGSKREVRL
-253 RESELADMLA
+253 REAELAGMLG
-263 AMGEGAAFTLERRGG
+263 AMGEGAEFTFGGWEAPLAVANRGTVEPG
-278 IEEEAQA
+278 A
-285 RWGRP
+285 REG
-290 SDRARAQEKA
+290 DEKQ
-300 APEAGNG
+300 GNG
-307 VATSGSASATSA
+307 DGLWVVTR
-319 PTQWIIAEDVPA
+319 DVPA
-331 LALRF
+331 LTLRF
-336 VSAEDGYSLALS
+336 VPAEGGFELALS
-348 EPVLVVRGL
+348 ERVLVVRGL
-357 EEAFVLFDGT
+357 EEAFVLSDGV
-367 AARVTGADARA
+367 AARATGADARA
-378 FAFLREAGLTEE
+378 FAWLREAGLT
-390 GADAGVSA
+390 ADGSA
-398 GAGAGG
+398 GEAP
-404 SVFVAE
+404 VFIAE

-416 CNRALPVLGETIDVE
+416 CRRALPVLEETLSVE
-431 LPEVWEALRP
+431 LPETWEALRP

-477 SPADSVEEPELRPAS
+477 SPADSAEEPELRPAS
-492 SQAFRDQALEDA
+492 SQAFRDQDLEDA
-504 AVAMAAQFFD
+504 GVAVAAQFFD

-524 ELAGELLYGG
+524 ELAGDLLYGG
-534 LAQFRAIGDVFTT
+534 LVQFRALGEVFTT

-602 SDGRIAALADGDVA
+602 SDGRIAALGEGDVA
-616 ALDDMMRDLGVS
+616 VLGDMMRDLGVS
-628 ADELLAGGAELPTYQ
+628 ADALLDGSAELPTYQ

-667 DGPGEPVAVPASLT
+667 DGSPAAAEVPASLAD
-681 GTLRPYQMEGFQWL
+681 TLRPYQVEGFRWL

-717 QMIALVKSLRDT
+717 QMIALVKSLRDSGQ
-729 DKLDGPVLVACPA
+729 LDGPVLVVCPA

-753 RFAPDVPV
+753 RFAPDVLV
-761 CALEGSRPHREA
+761 IALEGSRAHREA
-773 LLARASGVVAEKGR
+773 LLARANGAPCVV
-787 VCGSGRALGRG
+787 
-798 DAADGDASEAAA
+798 
-810 SAVIVASYDR
+810 VASYDR

-830 IEWSLVVLD
+830 IEWGLVVLD

-936 AKFESIRY
+936 AKLESIRY
-944 VPLGRE
+944 VPLGCE

-975 RANRRGRIPDA
+975 RANRRGHIPDA

-1001 QIALDPS
+1001 QIALDPA

-1053 EFDRRGIGH
+1053 ELDRRGIGH

-1076 LVNEFNG
+1076 LVNEFNAN
-1083 DETPVF
+1083 ETPVF

-1131 QSREVDVYKVV
+1131 QNREVDVYKVV

-1167 ATNGEALAG
+1167 ATAGEALAG
-1176 LTRERLAELLGEAD
+1176 LTRARLAELLGAAG

>member
-22 GLAASSKAVAARTVR
+22 GIAANAASIVDRRVR
-37 RDDDVTIIAAQVAS
+37 RSDDVSVVTGRVAS

-56 DYFDTS
+56 DYFNVD
-62 VMFGDFES
+62 VVFADFES
-70 RIVDYECTCPA
+70 RIIDYDCDCPA
-81 IARFDGLCKHCV
+81 AARFDGMCKHCV
-93 ALVTT
+93 ALTVA
-98 YFTQPHS
+98 YFAQPKS
-105 FRDTGANRT
+105 FEEACDGRVAVSSARK
-114 ATRSRRATSEALAR
+114 TSEALAQ
-128 CLAQGAPAPAGAGSR
+128 CLAARPGATGVNAGSAIA
-143 GTGALA
+143 GTASGA
-149 LGVAPGSVH
+149 VH
-158 LAVRLIFDGR
+158 LAVHLAYDGR

-176 EGLQGTYVVR
+176 EGPQGAYVVR
-186 DVEAFAH
+186 DMEAFAH
-193 RVRRGEHFSYGKKL
+193 RVQRGEFFSYGKKL

-216 DEPSRAVAR
+216 DGPSRAVAR

-243 TAGSKRVVRL
+243 TAGSKRAVRL
-253 RESELADMLA
+253 REAELAGMLG
-263 AMGEGAAFTLERRGG
+263 AMGEGASFMLERRDRD
-278 IEEEAQA
+278 AAAPAPA
-285 RWGRP
+285 RW
-290 SDRARAQEKA
+290 
-300 APEAGNG
+300 
-307 VATSGSASATSA
+307 V
-319 PTQWIIAEDVPA
+319 IAEDTPA
-331 LALRF
+331 LSLGFAPAEGGYDLR
-336 VSAEDGYSLALS
+336 LS

-357 EEAFVLFDGT
+357 EEAFVLSDGA
-367 AARVTGADARA
+367 AARATGADARA

-390 GADAGVSA
+390 GANAGVSA

-404 SVFVAE
+404 GVFVAE

-416 CNRALPVLGETIDVE
+416 CRRALPVLEETIDVE
-431 LPEVWEALRP
+431 LPETWEALRP

-455 KEAALIRLVVK
+455 KEAALIRLTVK

-477 SPADSVEEPELRPAS
+477 SPADSAEEPELRPAS
-492 SQAFRDQALEDA
+492 SQAFRDQDLEDA
-504 AVAMAAQFFD
+504 GVAVAAQFFD

-524 ELAGELLYGG
+524 ELAGDLLYGG
-534 LAQFRAIGDVFTT
+534 LVQFRALGEVFTT

-590 SAYRRRKRFHRL
+590 SAYRRRKRFHRM
-602 SDGRIAALADGDVA
+602 SDGRIAALGEGDVA
-616 ALDDMMRDLGVS
+616 ALGDMMRDLGVS
-628 ADELLAGGAELPTYQ
+628 ADELLDGGAELPTYQ

-667 DGPGEPVAVPASLT
+667 DGPGEPVAAPASLA
-681 GTLRPYQMEGFQWL
+681 GTLRPYQVEGFRWL

-717 QMIALVKSLRDT
+717 QMIALVKSLRDSGQ
-729 DKLDGPVLVACPA
+729 LGGPVLVACPA

-761 CALEGSRPHREA
+761 CALEGSRAHREV
-773 LLARASGVVAEKGR
+773 LLFRATQGIDEGR
-787 VCGSGRALGRG
+787 VLGCGD
-798 DAADGDASEAAA
+798 DAGEDARTAGERIAGASSADVPC
-810 SAVIVASYDR
+810 VIVASYDR
-820 VRIDAASLAR
+820 VRIDGAQLAR
-830 IEWSLVVLD
+830 VEWGLVVLD

-850 TTRAVKRLRSRLRFA
+850 TTRAVKRLRAPLRFA

-936 AKFESIRY
+936 AKLESIRY
-944 VPLGRE
+944 VPLGCE

-975 RANRRGRIPDA
+975 RANRRGHIPDA

-1001 QIALDPS
+1001 QIALDPA

-1053 EFDRRGIGH
+1053 ELDRRGIGH

-1076 LVNEFNG
+1076 LVNEFNAN
-1083 DETPVF
+1083 ETPVF

-1131 QSREVDVYKVV
+1131 QNREVDVYKVV

-1167 ATNGEALAG
+1167 ATAGEALAG

>member
-22 GLAASSKAVAARTVR
+22 GIAANAASIVDRRVR
-37 RDDDVTIIAAQVAS
+37 RSDDVSVVTGRVAS

-56 DYFDTS
+56 DYFNVD
-62 VMFGDFES
+62 VVFADFES
-70 RIVDYECTCPA
+70 RIIDYDCDCPA
-81 IARFDGLCKHCV
+81 AARFDGMCKHCV
-93 ALVTT
+93 ALTVA
-98 YFTQPHS
+98 YFAQPKS
-105 FRDTGANRT
+105 FEEIGDGRAAVSPGRT
-114 ATRSRRATSEALAR
+114 TSEALAQ
-128 CLAQGAPAPAGAGSR
+128 CLAARSDATPVR
-143 GTGALA
+143 VGALA
-149 LGVAPGSVH
+149 VDAAAGTVH
-158 LAVRLIFDGR
+158 LAVHLAYDGR
-168 FWSMSLDA
+168 FWSMDLTV
-176 EGLQGTYVVR
+176 EGPRGTYVVR
-186 DVEAFAH
+186 DLEAFAH
-193 RVRRGEHFSYGKKL
+193 RVQRGEHFSYGKKL
-207 AFAHRLEAF
+207 AFAHRFEAF
-216 DEPSRAVAR
+216 DGPSRAVAR

-243 TAGSKRVVRL
+243 TAGSKRAVRL
-253 RESELADMLA
+253 REAELAGMLG
-263 AMGEGAAFTLERRGG
+263 AMGEGASFMLERRDRD
-278 IEEEAQA
+278 AAAPAPA
-285 RWGRP
+285 RW
-290 SDRARAQEKA
+290 
-300 APEAGNG
+300 
-307 VATSGSASATSA
+307 V
-319 PTQWIIAEDVPA
+319 IAEDTPA
-331 LALRF
+331 LSLEFAPAEGGYDLR
-336 VSAEDGYSLALS
+336 LS

-357 EEAFVLFDGT
+357 EEAFVLSDGA
-367 AARVTGADARA
+367 AARATGADARA

-390 GADAGVSA
+390 GANAGVSA

-404 SVFVAE
+404 GVFVAE

-416 CNRALPVLGETIDVE
+416 CRRALPVLEETIDVE
-431 LPEVWEALRP
+431 LPETWEALRP

-477 SPADSVEEPELRPAS
+477 SPADSAEEPELRPAS
-492 SQAFRDQALEDA
+492 SQAFRDQDLEDA
-504 AVAMAAQFFD
+504 GVAVAAQFFD

-524 ELAGELLYGG
+524 ELAGDLLYGG
-534 LAQFRAIGDVFTT
+534 LVQFRALGEVFTT

-590 SAYRRRKRFHRL
+590 SAYRRRKRFHRM
-602 SDGRIAALADGDVA
+602 SDGRIAALGEGDVA
-616 ALDDMMRDLGVS
+616 ALGDMMRDLGVS
-628 ADELLAGGAELPTYQ
+628 ADELLDGGAELPTYQ

-667 DGPGEPVAVPASLT
+667 DGPGEPVAAPASLA
-681 GTLRPYQMEGFQWL
+681 GTLRPYQVEGFRWL

-717 QMIALVKSLRDT
+717 QMIALVKSLRDSGQ
-729 DKLDGPVLVACPA
+729 LGGPVLVACPA

-761 CALEGSRPHREA
+761 CALEGSRAHREA
-773 LLARASGVVAEKGR
+773 LLFRATQGIDEGR
-787 VCGSGRALGRG
+787 VLGCGD
-798 DAADGDASEAAA
+798 DAGEDARTAGERIAGASSADVPC
-810 SAVIVASYDR
+810 VIVASYDR
-820 VRIDAASLAR
+820 VRIDGAQLAR
-830 IEWSLVVLD
+830 VEWGLVVLD

-850 TTRAVKRLRSRLRFA
+850 TTRAVKRLRAPLRFA

-936 AKFESIRY
+936 AKLESIRY

-975 RANRRGRIPDA
+975 RANRRGHIPDA

-1001 QIALDPS
+1001 QIALDPA

-1053 EFDRRGIGH
+1053 ELDRRGIGH

-1076 LVNEFNG
+1076 LVNEFNAN
-1083 DETPVF
+1083 ETPVF

-1131 QSREVDVYKVV
+1131 QNREVDVYKVV
-1142 AKGTIEERIVALQEA
+1142 AKGTIEERIVALQQA

-1167 ATNGEALAG
+1167 ATGGEALAG
-1176 LTRERLAELLGEAD
+1176 LTRERLAELLGEVD

>member
-22 GLAASSKAVAARTVR
+22 GIAANAASIVDRRVR
-37 RDDDVTIIAAQVAS
+37 RSDDVSVVTGRVAS

-56 DYFDTS
+56 DYFNVD
-62 VMFGDFES
+62 VVFADFES
-70 RIVDYECTCPA
+70 RIIDYDCDCPA
-81 IARFDGLCKHCV
+81 AARFDGMCKHCV
-93 ALVTT
+93 ALTVA
-98 YFTQPHS
+98 YFAQPKS
-105 FRDTGANRT
+105 FEEIGDGRAAVSPGRT
-114 ATRSRRATSEALAR
+114 TSEALAQ
-128 CLAQGAPAPAGAGSR
+128 CLAARSDATPVR
-143 GTGALA
+143 VGALA
-149 LGVAPGSVH
+149 VDAAAGTVH
-158 LAVRLIFDGR
+158 LAVHLAYDGR
-168 FWSMSLDA
+168 FWSMDLTV
-176 EGLQGTYVVR
+176 EGPRGTYVVR
-186 DVEAFAH
+186 DLEAFAH
-193 RVRRGEHFSYGKKL
+193 RVQRGEHFSYGKKL

-216 DEPSRAVAR
+216 DGPSRAVAR

-243 TAGSKRVVRL
+243 TAGSKRAVRL
-253 RESELADMLA
+253 REAELSGMLG
-263 AMGEGAAFTLERRGG
+263 AMGEGASFMLERRDRD
-278 IEEEAQA
+278 AAAPAPA
-285 RWGRP
+285 RW
-290 SDRARAQEKA
+290 
-300 APEAGNG
+300 
-307 VATSGSASATSA
+307 V
-319 PTQWIIAEDVPA
+319 IAEDTPA
-331 LALRF
+331 LSLGFAPAEGGYDLR
-336 VSAEDGYSLALS
+336 LS

-357 EEAFVLFDGT
+357 EEAFVLSDGA
-367 AARVTGADARA
+367 AARATGADARA

-390 GADAGVSA
+390 GANAGVSA

-404 SVFVAE
+404 GVFVAE

-416 CNRALPVLGETIDVE
+416 CRRALPVLEETIDVE
-431 LPEVWEALRP
+431 LPETWEALRP

-477 SPADSVEEPELRPAS
+477 SPADSAEEPELRPAS
-492 SQAFRDQALEDA
+492 SQAFRDQDLEDA
-504 AVAMAAQFFD
+504 GVAVAAQFFD

-524 ELAGELLYGG
+524 ELAGDLLYGG
-534 LAQFRAIGDVFTT
+534 LVQFRALGEVFTT

-590 SAYRRRKRFHRL
+590 SAYRRRKRFHRM
-602 SDGRIAALADGDVA
+602 SDGRIAALGEGDVA
-616 ALDDMMRDLGVS
+616 ALGDMMRDLGVS
-628 ADELLAGGAELPTYQ
+628 ADELLDGGAELPTYQ

-667 DGPGEPVAVPASLT
+667 DEPGELVAAPASLVD
-681 GTLRPYQMEGFQWL
+681 TLRPYQVEGFRWL

-717 QMIALVKSLRDT
+717 QMIALVKSLRDSGQ
-729 DKLDGPVLVACPA
+729 LGGPVLVACPA

-761 CALEGSRPHREA
+761 CALEGSRAHREA
-773 LLARASGVVAEKGR
+773 LLFRATQGIDEGR
-787 VCGSGRALGRG
+787 VLGCGD
-798 DAADGDASEAAA
+798 DAGEDARTAGERIAGASSADVPC
-810 SAVIVASYDR
+810 VIVASYDR
-820 VRIDAASLAR
+820 VRIDGAQLAR
-830 IEWSLVVLD
+830 VEWGSVVLD

-936 AKFESIRY
+936 AKLESIRY

-975 RANRRGRIPDA
+975 RANRRGHIPDA

-1001 QIALDPS
+1001 QIALDPA

-1039 VFSQFTSYLDVLSA
+1039 IFSQFTSYLDVLSA
-1053 EFDRRGIGH
+1053 ELDRRGIGH

-1131 QSREVDVYKVV
+1131 QNREVDVYKVV
-1142 AKGTIEERIVALQEA
+1142 AKGTIEERIVALQQA

-1167 ATNGEALAG
+1167 ATAGEALAG

>member
-22 GLAASSKAVAARTVR
+22 GIAANAASIVDRRVR
-37 RDDDVTIIAAQVAS
+37 RSDDVSVVTGRVAS

-56 DYFDTS
+56 DYFNVD
-62 VMFGDFES
+62 VVFADFES
-70 RIVDYECTCPA
+70 RIIDYDCDCPA
-81 IARFDGLCKHCV
+81 AARFDGMCKHCV
-93 ALVTT
+93 ALTVA
-98 YFTQPHS
+98 YFAQPKS
-105 FRDTGANRT
+105 FEEIGDGRAAVSPGRT
-114 ATRSRRATSEALAR
+114 TSEALAQ
-128 CLAQGAPAPAGAGSR
+128 CLAARSDATPVR
-143 GTGALA
+143 VGALA
-149 LGVAPGSVH
+149 VDAAAGTVH
-158 LAVRLIFDGR
+158 LAVHLAYDGR
-168 FWSMSLDA
+168 FWSMDLTV
-176 EGLQGTYVVR
+176 EGPRGTYVVR
-186 DVEAFAH
+186 DLEAFAH
-193 RVRRGEHFSYGKKL
+193 RVQRGEHFSYGKKL

-216 DEPSRAVAR
+216 DGPSRAVAR

-243 TAGSKRVVRL
+243 TAGSKREVRL
-253 RESELADMLA
+253 REAELAGMLG
-263 AMGEGAAFTLERRGG
+263 AMGEGAEFTFGGWEAPLAVANRGTVEPG
-278 IEEEAQA
+278 A
-285 RWGRP
+285 REG
-290 SDRARAQEKA
+290 DEKQ
-300 APEAGNG
+300 GNG
-307 VATSGSASATSA
+307 DGLWVVTR
-319 PTQWIIAEDVPA
+319 DVPA
-331 LALRF
+331 LTLRF
-336 VSAEDGYSLALS
+336 VPAEGGFELALS
-348 EPVLVVRGL
+348 ERVLVVRGL
-357 EEAFVLFDGT
+357 EEAFVLSDGV
-367 AARVTGADARA
+367 AARATGADARA
-378 FAFLREAGLTEE
+378 FAWLREAGLT
-390 GADAGVSA
+390 ADGSA
-398 GAGAGG
+398 GEAP
-404 SVFVAE
+404 VFIAE

-416 CNRALPVLGETIDVE
+416 CRRALPVLEETLSVE
-431 LPEVWEALRP
+431 LPETWEALRP

-477 SPADSVEEPELRPAS
+477 SPADSAEEPELRPAS
-492 SQAFRDQALEDA
+492 SQAFRDQDLEDA
-504 AVAMAAQFFD
+504 GVAVAAQFFD

-524 ELAGELLYGG
+524 ELAGDLLYGG
-534 LAQFRAIGDVFTT
+534 LVQFRALGEVFTT

-590 SAYRRRKRFHRL
+590 SAYRRRKRFHRMG
-602 SDGRIAALADGDVA
+602 DGRIAALGEGDVA
-616 ALDDMMRDLGVS
+616 ALGDMMRDLGVS
-628 ADELLAGGAELPTYQ
+628 ADELLDGGAELPTYQ

-667 DGPGEPVAVPASLT
+667 DGPGEPVAAPASLA
-681 GTLRPYQMEGFQWL
+681 GTLRPYQVEGFRWL

-717 QMIALVKSLRDT
+717 QMIALVKSLRDSGQ
-729 DKLDGPVLVACPA
+729 LGGPVLVACPA

-753 RFAPDVPV
+753 RFAPDVLV
-761 CALEGSRPHREA
+761 IALEGSRAHREA
-773 LLARASGVVAEKGR
+773 LLARANGAPCVV
-787 VCGSGRALGRG
+787 
-798 DAADGDASEAAA
+798 
-810 SAVIVASYDR
+810 VASYDR

-830 IEWSLVVLD
+830 IEWGLVVLD

-936 AKFESIRY
+936 AKFEGIRY
-944 VPLGRE
+944 VPLSRE

-960 RLREDLNAQKRQNAS
+960 RLREDLNVQKRQNAS
-975 RANRRGRIPDA
+975 RANRRGHIPDA

-1039 VFSQFTSYLDVLSA
+1039 VFSQFTSYLDVVAA
-1053 EFDRRGIGH
+1053 ELDRRGIAH

-1076 LVNEFNG
+1076 LVSQFND

-1131 QSREVDVYKVV
+1131 QNREVDVYKVV

-1176 LTRERLAELLGEAD
+1176 LTRERLAELLGDES

>member
-22 GLAASSKAVAARTVR
+22 GIAAHAASIADRRVRR
-37 RDDDVTIIAAQVAS
+37 RDDASVITGRVAS
-51 ASGIA
+51 ASGVA
-56 DYFDTS
+56 DYFNVD
-62 VMFGDFES
+62 VVFADFES
-70 RIVDYECTCPA
+70 RIVDYDCDCPA
-81 IARFDGLCKHCV
+81 AARFEGMCKHCV
-93 ALVTT
+93 ALTVA
-98 YFTQPHS
+98 YFAQPKS
-105 FRDTGANRT
+105 FEEIGDGRAAVSPGRT
-114 ATRSRRATSEALAR
+114 TSEALAQ
-128 CLAQGAPAPAGAGSR
+128 CLAARSDATPVR
-143 GTGALA
+143 VGALA
-149 LGVAPGSVH
+149 ADAAAGTVH
-158 LAVRLIFDGR
+158 LAVHLAYDRR
-168 FWSMSLDA
+168 FWSMDLTV
-176 EGLQGTYVVR
+176 EGPRGTYVVR
-186 DVEAFAH
+186 DLEAFAH
-193 RVRRGEHFSYGKKL
+193 RVQRGEHFSYGKKL

-216 DEPSRAVAR
+216 DGPSRAVAR

-243 TAGSKRVVRL
+243 AAGSKRAVRL
-253 RESELADMLA
+253 REAELADLLT
-263 AMGEGAAFTLERRGG
+263 AMGEGAEFTFGGWDAPPAAASRG
-278 IEEEAQA
+278 A
-285 RWGRP
+285 
-290 SDRARAQEKA
+290 A
-300 APEAGNG
+300 APGAREGDEKQGNG
-307 VATSGSASATSA
+307 DGLWVVTR
-319 PTQWIIAEDVPA
+319 DVPA
-331 LALRF
+331 LTLRF
-336 VSAEDGYSLALS
+336 VPAEGGFELALS
-348 EPVLVVRGL
+348 ERVLVVRGL
-357 EEAFVLFDGT
+357 EEAFVLSDGV
-367 AARVTGADARA
+367 AARATGADARA
-378 FAFLREAGLTEE
+378 FAWLREAGLT
-390 GADAGVSA
+390 ADGSA
-398 GAGAGG
+398 GEAP
-404 SVFVAE
+404 VFIAE

-416 CNRALPVLGETIDVE
+416 CRRALPVLEETLSVE
-431 LPEVWEALRP
+431 LPEAWEALRP

-455 KEAALIRLVVK
+455 KEAALIRLTVK

-477 SPADSVEEPELRPAS
+477 SPADSAEEPELRPAS
-492 SQAFRDQALEDA
+492 SQAFRDQDLEDA
-504 AVAMAAQFFD
+504 GVAAAAQFFD
-514 GSMTLPLRQT
+514 GSCTLPLRQT

-534 LAQFRAIGDVFTT
+534 LSQFRAVGEVFTT
-547 PAFDRLIVERPPRV
+547 PAFDRLIMERPPRV

-602 SDGRIAALADGDVA
+602 SDGRIAALGEGDVA
-616 ALDDMMRDLGVS
+616 ALGDMMRDLGVS
-628 ADELLAGGAELPTYQ
+628 ADALLDGGAELPTYQ

-667 DGPGEPVAVPASLT
+667 DGSPAAAEVPASLA
-681 GTLRPYQMEGFQWL
+681 GTLRPYQAEGFRWL
-695 ARLASLGFGGILADE
+695 SRLASLGFGGILADE

-717 QMIALVKSLRDT
+717 QMIALVKSLRDSGQ
-729 DKLDGPVLVACPA
+729 LGGSVLVVCPA

-761 CALEGSRPHREA
+761 VPLEGSRVQREM
-773 LLARASGVVAEKGR
+773 LVERAEGESR
-787 VCGSGRALGRG
+787 
-798 DAADGDASEAAA
+798 
-810 SAVIVASYDR
+810 VIVASYDR
-820 VRIDAASLAR
+820 VRIDGPQLAR
-830 IEWSLVVLD
+830 AEWGMVVLD

-850 TTRAVKRLRSRLRFA
+850 TTRAVKRLAAPLRFA

-908 EEAAAR
+908 GEAAAR

-925 RRKADVLTDLP
+925 RRKAEVLIDLP
-936 AKFESIRY
+936 AKFENIRY
-944 VPLGRE
+944 VPLSRE

-975 RANRRGRIPDA
+975 RANRRGHIPDA

-1001 QIALDPS
+1001 QIALDPA

-1013 YKGGAEKLGAIM
+1013 YKGGAEKLGVIM

-1039 VFSQFTSYLDVLSA
+1039 IFSQFTSYLDVLSA
-1053 EFDRRGIGH
+1053 ELDRRGIGH

-1116 AAATDQATDRAHRIG
+1116 AAAQNQATDRAHRIG
-1131 QSREVDVYKVV
+1131 QTQVVSVHKVI
-1142 AKGTIEERIVALQEA
+1142 AKDTVEERILHLQDA
-1157 KRDLADSVIA
+1157 KTDLADQVIGA
-1167 ATNGEALAG
+1167 GGVSLAS
-1176 LTRERLAELLGEAD
+1176 LSQEELLDLLDG

>member
-22 GLAASSKAVAARTVR
+22 GIAANAASIVDRRVR
-37 RDDDVTIIAAQVAS
+37 RSDDVSVVTGRVAS

-56 DYFDTS
+56 DYFNVD
-62 VMFGDFES
+62 VVFADFES
-70 RIVDYECTCPA
+70 RIIDYDCDCPA
-81 IARFDGLCKHCV
+81 AARFNGMCKHCV
-93 ALVTT
+93 ALTVV
-98 YFTQPHS
+98 YFAQPKS
-105 FRDTGANRT
+105 FEEIGDGRAAVSPGRT
-114 ATRSRRATSEALAR
+114 TSEALAQ
-128 CLAQGAPAPAGAGSR
+128 CLAARSDATPVR
-143 GTGALA
+143 VGALA
-149 LGVAPGSVH
+149 VDAAAGTVH
-158 LAVRLIFDGR
+158 LAVHLAYDGR
-168 FWSMSLDA
+168 FWSMDLTV
-176 EGLQGTYVVR
+176 EGPRGTYVVR
-186 DVEAFAH
+186 DLEAFAH
-193 RVRRGEHFSYGKKL
+193 RVQRGEHFSYGKKL

-216 DEPSRAVAR
+216 DGPSRAVAR

-243 TAGSKRVVRL
+243 TAGSKRAVRL
-253 RESELADMLA
+253 REAELAGMLG
-263 AMGEGAAFTLERRGG
+263 AMGEGASFMLERRDRD
-278 IEEEAQA
+278 AAAPAPA
-285 RWGRP
+285 RW
-290 SDRARAQEKA
+290 
-300 APEAGNG
+300 
-307 VATSGSASATSA
+307 V
-319 PTQWIIAEDVPA
+319 IAEDTPA
-331 LALRF
+331 LSLEFAPAEGGYDLR
-336 VSAEDGYSLALS
+336 LS

-357 EEAFVLFDGT
+357 EEAFVLSDGA
-367 AARVTGADARA
+367 AARATGADARA

-390 GADAGVSA
+390 GANAGVSA

-404 SVFVAE
+404 GVFVAE

-416 CNRALPVLGETIDVE
+416 CRRALPGLEETIDVE
-431 LPEVWEALRP
+431 LPETWEALRP

-477 SPADSVEEPELRPAS
+477 SPADSAEEPELRPAS
-492 SQAFRDQALEDA
+492 SQAFRDQDLEDA
-504 AVAMAAQFFD
+504 GVAVAAQFFD

-524 ELAGELLYGG
+524 ELAGDLLYGG
-534 LAQFRAIGDVFTT
+534 LVQFRALGEVFTT

-590 SAYRRRKRFHRL
+590 SAYRRRKRFHRM
-602 SDGRIAALADGDVA
+602 SDGRIAALGEGDVA
-616 ALDDMMRDLGVS
+616 ALGDMMRDLGVS
-628 ADELLAGGAELPTYQ
+628 ADELLDGGAELPTYQ

-667 DGPGEPVAVPASLT
+667 DGPGELVAAPASLAD
-681 GTLRPYQMEGFQWL
+681 TLRPYQVEGFRWL

-717 QMIALVKSLRDT
+717 QMIALVKSLRDSGQ
-729 DKLDGPVLVACPA
+729 LGGPVLVACPA

-761 CALEGSRPHREA
+761 CALEGSRAHREA
-773 LLARASGVVAEKGR
+773 LLFRATQGIDEGR
-787 VCGSGRALGRG
+787 VLGCGD
-798 DAADGDASEAAA
+798 DAGEDARTAGERIAGASSADVPC
-810 SAVIVASYDR
+810 VIVASYDR
-820 VRIDAASLAR
+820 VRIDGAQLAR
-830 IEWSLVVLD
+830 VEWGLVVLD

-936 AKFESIRY
+936 AKLESIRY
-944 VPLGRE
+944 VPLGCE

-975 RANRRGRIPDA
+975 RANRRGHIPDA

-1001 QIALDPS
+1001 QIALDPA

-1053 EFDRRGIGH
+1053 ELDRRGIGH

-1076 LVNEFNG
+1076 LVNEFNAN
-1083 DETPVF
+1083 ETPVF

-1131 QSREVDVYKVV
+1131 QNREVDVYKVV
-1142 AKGTIEERIVALQEA
+1142 AKGTIEERIVALQQA

-1167 ATNGEALAG
+1167 ATGGEALAG

>member
-22 GLAASSKAVAARTVR
+22 GIAAHAASIADRRVRR
-37 RDDDVTIIAAQVAS
+37 RDDASVITGRVAS
-51 ASGIA
+51 ASGVA
-56 DYFDTS
+56 DYFNVD
-62 VMFGDFES
+62 VVFADFES
-70 RIVDYECTCPA
+70 RIVDYDCDCPA
-81 IARFDGLCKHCV
+81 AARFEGMCKHCV
-93 ALVTT
+93 ALTVA
-98 YFTQPHS
+98 YFAQPKS
-105 FRDTGANRT
+105 FEEIGDGRAAVSPGRT
-114 ATRSRRATSEALAR
+114 TSEALAQ
-128 CLAQGAPAPAGAGSR
+128 CLAARSDATPVR
-143 GTGALA
+143 VGALA
-149 LGVAPGSVH
+149 VDAAAGTVH
-158 LAVRLIFDGR
+158 LAVHLAYDGR
-168 FWSMSLDA
+168 FWSMDLTV
-176 EGLQGTYVVR
+176 EGPRGTYVVR
-186 DVEAFAH
+186 DLEAFAH
-193 RVRRGEHFSYGKKL
+193 RVQRGEHFSYGKKL

-216 DEPSRAVAR
+216 DGPSRAVAR

-243 TAGSKRVVRL
+243 TAGSKRAVRL
-253 RESELADMLA
+253 REAELAGMLG
-263 AMGEGAAFTLERRGG
+263 AMGEGASFMLERRDRD
-278 IEEEAQA
+278 AAAPAPA
-285 RWGRP
+285 RW
-290 SDRARAQEKA
+290 
-300 APEAGNG
+300 
-307 VATSGSASATSA
+307 V
-319 PTQWIIAEDVPA
+319 IVEDTPA
-331 LALRF
+331 LSLGFAPAEGGYDLR
-336 VSAEDGYSLALS
+336 LS

-357 EEAFVLFDGT
+357 EEAFVLSDGA
-367 AARVTGADARA
+367 AARATGADARA

-390 GADAGVSA
+390 GANAGVSA

-404 SVFVAE
+404 GVFVAE

-416 CNRALPVLGETIDVE
+416 CRRALPVLEETIDVA
-431 LPEVWEALRP
+431 LPEAWEALRP

-455 KEAALIRLVVK
+455 KEAALIRLTVK

-477 SPADSVEEPELRPAS
+477 SPADSAEEPELRPAS
-492 SQAFRDQALEDA
+492 SQAFRDQDLEDA
-504 AVAMAAQFFD
+504 GVAVAAQFFD

-524 ELAGELLYGG
+524 ELAGDLLYGG
-534 LAQFRAIGDVFTT
+534 LVQFRALGEVFTT

-590 SAYRRRKRFHRL
+590 SAYRRRKRFHRM
-602 SDGRIAALADGDVA
+602 SDGRIAALGEGDVA
-616 ALDDMMRDLGVS
+616 ALGDMMRDLGVS
-628 ADELLAGGAELPTYQ
+628 ADELLEGGAELPTYQ

-657 RAFEDYLRCL
+657 RAFEDYLCCL
-667 DGPGEPVAVPASLT
+667 DGPGEPVAAPASLA
-681 GTLRPYQMEGFQWL
+681 GTLRPYQVEGFRWL

-717 QMIALVKSLRDT
+717 QMIALVKSLRDSGQ
-729 DKLDGPVLVACPA
+729 LGGPVLVACPA

-761 CALEGSRPHREA
+761 CTLEGSRAHREA
-773 LLARASGVVAEKGR
+773 LLFRATQGIDEGR
-787 VCGSGRALGRG
+787 VLGCGD
-798 DAADGDASEAAA
+798 DAGEDARTAGERIAGASSADVPC
-810 SAVIVASYDR
+810 VIVASYDR
-820 VRIDAASLAR
+820 VRIDGAQLAR
-830 IEWSLVVLD
+830 VEWGLVVLD

-850 TTRAVKRLRSRLRFA
+850 TTRAVKRLRAPLRFA

-936 AKFESIRY
+936 AKLESIRY

-975 RANRRGRIPDA
+975 RANRRGHIPDA

-1001 QIALDPS
+1001 QIALDPA

-1039 VFSQFTSYLDVLSA
+1039 IFSQFTSYLDVLSA
-1053 EFDRRGIGH
+1053 ELDRRGIGH

-1076 LVNEFNG
+1076 LVRQFNG

-1131 QSREVDVYKVV
+1131 QNREVDVYKVV
-1142 AKGTIEERIVALQEA
+1142 AKGTIEERIVALQQA

-1167 ATNGEALAG
+1167 ATGGEALAG

>member
-22 GLAASSKAVAARTVR
+22 GIAANAASIVDRRVR
-37 RDDDVTIIAAQVAS
+37 RSDDVSVVTGRVAS
-51 ASGIA
+51 ASGVA
-56 DYFDTS
+56 DYFNVD
-62 VMFGDFES
+62 VVFADFES
-70 RIVDYECTCPA
+70 RIIDYDCDCPA
-81 IARFDGLCKHCV
+81 AARFDGMCKHCV
-93 ALVTT
+93 ALTVA
-98 YFTQPHS
+98 YFAQPKS
-105 FRDTGANRT
+105 FEEACDGRVAVSSARK
-114 ATRSRRATSEALAR
+114 TSEALAQ
-128 CLAQGAPAPAGAGSR
+128 CLAARPGTTGVNAGSAIA
-143 GTGALA
+143 GTASGA
-149 LGVAPGSVH
+149 VH
-158 LAVRLIFDGR
+158 LAVHLAYDGR

-176 EGLQGTYVVR
+176 EGPQGAYVVR
-186 DVEAFAH
+186 DMEAFAH
-193 RVRRGEHFSYGKKL
+193 RVQRGEFFSYGKKL

-216 DEPSRAVAR
+216 DGSSRAVAR

-243 TAGSKRVVRL
+243 TAGSKRAVRL
-253 RESELADMLA
+253 REAELSGMLG
-263 AMGEGAAFTLERRGG
+263 AMGEGASFMLERRDRD
-278 IEEEAQA
+278 AAAPAPA
-285 RWGRP
+285 RW
-290 SDRARAQEKA
+290 
-300 APEAGNG
+300 
-307 VATSGSASATSA
+307 V
-319 PTQWIIAEDVPA
+319 IAEDTPA
-331 LALRF
+331 LSLGFAPAEGGYDLR
-336 VSAEDGYSLALS
+336 LS

-357 EEAFVLFDGT
+357 EEAFVLSDGA
-367 AARVTGADARA
+367 AARATGADARA

-390 GADAGVSA
+390 GANAGVSA

-404 SVFVAE
+404 GVFVAE

-416 CNRALPVLGETIDVE
+416 CRRALPVLEETIDVE
-431 LPEVWEALRP
+431 LPETWEALRP

-477 SPADSVEEPELRPAS
+477 SPADSAEEPELRPAS
-492 SQAFRDQALEDA
+492 SQAFRDQDLEDA
-504 AVAMAAQFFD
+504 GVAVAAQFFD

-524 ELAGELLYGG
+524 ELAGDLLYGG
-534 LAQFRAIGDVFTT
+534 LVQFRALGEVFTT

-590 SAYRRRKRFHRL
+590 SAYRRRKRFHRM
-602 SDGRIAALADGDVA
+602 SDGRIAALGEGDVA
-616 ALDDMMRDLGVS
+616 ALGDMMRDLGVS
-628 ADELLAGGAELPTYQ
+628 ADELLDGGAELPTYQ

-667 DGPGEPVAVPASLT
+667 DEPGELVAAPASLVD
-681 GTLRPYQMEGFQWL
+681 TLRPYQVEGFRWL

-717 QMIALVKSLRDT
+717 QMIALVKSLRDSGQ
-729 DKLDGPVLVACPA
+729 LGGPVLVACPA

-761 CALEGSRPHREA
+761 CALEGSRAHREA
-773 LLARASGVVAEKGR
+773 LLFRATQGIDEGR
-787 VCGSGRALGRG
+787 VLGCGD
-798 DAADGDASEAAA
+798 DAGEDARTAGERIAGASSADVPC
-810 SAVIVASYDR
+810 VIVASYDR
-820 VRIDAASLAR
+820 VRIDGAQLAR
-830 IEWSLVVLD
+830 VEWGLVVLD

-936 AKFESIRY
+936 AKLESIRY

-975 RANRRGRIPDA
+975 RANRRGHIPDA

-1001 QIALDPS
+1001 QIALDPA

-1039 VFSQFTSYLDVLSA
+1039 IFSQFTSYLDVLSA
-1053 EFDRRGIGH
+1053 ELDRRGIGH

-1131 QSREVDVYKVV
+1131 QNREVDVYKVV
-1142 AKGTIEERIVALQEA
+1142 AKGTIEERIVALQQA

-1167 ATNGEALAG
+1167 ATAGEALAG

>member
-22 GLAASSKAVAARTVR
+22 GIAANAASIVDRRVR
-37 RDDDVTIIAAQVAS
+37 RSDDVSVVTGRVAS

-56 DYFDTS
+56 DYFNVD
-62 VMFGDFES
+62 VVFADFES
-70 RIVDYECTCPA
+70 RIIDYDCDCPA
-81 IARFDGLCKHCV
+81 AARFDGMCKHCV
-93 ALVTT
+93 ALTVA
-98 YFTQPHS
+98 YFAQPKS
-105 FRDTGANRT
+105 FEEACDGRVAVSSARK
-114 ATRSRRATSEALAR
+114 TSEALAQ
-128 CLAQGAPAPAGAGSR
+128 CLATRSDATPVR
-143 GTGALA
+143 VGALA
-149 LGVAPGSVH
+149 VDAAAGTVH
-158 LAVRLIFDGR
+158 LAVHLAYDGR
-168 FWSMSLDA
+168 FWSMDLTV
-176 EGLQGTYVVR
+176 EGPRGTYVVR
-186 DVEAFAH
+186 DLEAFAH
-193 RVRRGEHFSYGKKL
+193 RVQRGEHFSYGKKL

-216 DEPSRAVAR
+216 DGPSRAVAR

-243 TAGSKRVVRL
+243 TAGSKRAVRL
-253 RESELADMLA
+253 REAELAGMLG
-263 AMGEGAAFTLERRGG
+263 AMGEGASFMLERRDRD
-278 IEEEAQA
+278 AAAPAPA
-285 RWGRP
+285 RW
-290 SDRARAQEKA
+290 
-300 APEAGNG
+300 
-307 VATSGSASATSA
+307 V
-319 PTQWIIAEDVPA
+319 IAEDTPA
-331 LALRF
+331 LSLEFAPAEGGYDLR
-336 VSAEDGYSLALS
+336 LS

-357 EEAFVLFDGT
+357 EEAFVLSDGA
-367 AARVTGADARA
+367 AARATGADARA

-390 GADAGVSA
+390 GANAGVSA

-404 SVFVAE
+404 GVFVAE

-416 CNRALPVLGETIDVE
+416 CRRALPVLEETIDVA
-431 LPEVWEALRP
+431 LPEAWEALRP

-455 KEAALIRLVVK
+455 KEATLIRLTVK

-477 SPADSVEEPELRPAS
+477 SPADSAEEPELRPAS
-492 SQAFRDQALEDA
+492 SQAFRDQDLEDA
-504 AVAMAAQFFD
+504 GVAMAAQFFD
-514 GSMTLPLRQT
+514 GSMTLPLRQI

-534 LAQFRAIGDVFTT
+534 LAQFRALGEVFTT

-590 SAYRRRKRFHRL
+590 SAYRRRKRFHRM
-602 SDGRIAALADGDVA
+602 SDGRIAALGEGDVA
-616 ALDDMMRDLGVS
+616 ALGDMMRDLGVS
-628 ADELLAGGAELPTYQ
+628 ADALLEGGAELPTYQ

-667 DGPGEPVAVPASLT
+667 DGPGELVAAPASLAD
-681 GTLRPYQMEGFQWL
+681 TLRPYQVEGFRWL

-717 QMIALVKSLRDT
+717 QMIALVKSLRDSGQ
-729 DKLDGPVLVACPA
+729 LGGPVLVACPA

-761 CALEGSRPHREA
+761 CALEGSRAHREA
-773 LLARASGVVAEKGR
+773 LLFRATQGIDEGR
-787 VCGSGRALGRG
+787 VLGCGD
-798 DAADGDASEAAA
+798 DAGEDARTAGERIAGASSADVPC
-810 SAVIVASYDR
+810 VIVASYDR
-820 VRIDAASLAR
+820 VRIDGAQLAR
-830 IEWSLVVLD
+830 VEWGLVVLD

-850 TTRAVKRLRSRLRFA
+850 TTRAVKRLRAPLRFA

-936 AKFESIRY
+936 AKLESIRY
-944 VPLGRE
+944 VPLDRE

-975 RANRRGRIPDA
+975 RANRRGHIPDA

-1001 QIALDPS
+1001 QIALDPA

-1025 ELVDEAMEAGRKVL
+1025 ELVDEAMEVGRKVL
-1039 VFSQFTSYLDVLSA
+1039 IFSQFTSYLDVLAA
-1053 EFDRRGIGH
+1053 ELDRRGIGH

-1076 LVNEFNG
+1076 LVNAFND

-1103 GASVVV
+1103 GASMVV

-1131 QSREVDVYKVV
+1131 QNREVDVYKVV
-1142 AKGTIEERIVALQEA
+1142 AKGTIEERIVALQQA

-1167 ATNGEALAG
+1167 ATGGEALAG